1 MVKKDYLARGKL
13 TLGIMKVLL
22 IIILGIYILLSET
35 ATHMPRHF
43 STIFALVII
52 AYGIY
57 RAVNIVQK
65 YRNKEDNQTEDNQ

>member
-22 IIILGIYILLSET
+22 IIVLGAYIFFSPT

-57 RAVNIVQK
+57 RAVSIVQK

>member
-1 MVKKDYLARGKL
+1 MVKKDYLALGKL

-22 IIILGIYILLSET
+22 IIILGVYILLSPT

-57 RAVNIVQK
+57 RSISIVQK
-65 YRNKEDNQTEDNQ
+65 YKHKEEDYKEDNQ

>member
-22 IIILGIYILLSET
+22 IIILGVYILFSPT
-35 ATHMPRHF
+35 ATRMPRHF
-43 STIFALVII
+43 STIFAMVII

-57 RAVNIVQK
+57 RSVCIIQK

>member
-1 MVKKDYLARGKL
+1 MVKKDYLAQGKL

-22 IIILGIYILLSET
+22 IIILGVYILFSPT

-43 STIFALVII
+43 STIFAMIII

-57 RAVNIVQK
+57 RSVSIIQK
-65 YRNKEDNQTEDNQ
+65 YRNKDENQKEDNQ

>member
-1 MVKKDYLARGKL
+1 MVKKDYLAQGKL

-22 IIILGIYILLSET
+22 IIILGVYILFSPT

-43 STIFALVII
+43 STIFAMIII

-57 RAVNIVQK
+57 RSVSIIQK
-65 YRNKEDNQTEDNQ
+65 YRNKEEIHKEDNQ